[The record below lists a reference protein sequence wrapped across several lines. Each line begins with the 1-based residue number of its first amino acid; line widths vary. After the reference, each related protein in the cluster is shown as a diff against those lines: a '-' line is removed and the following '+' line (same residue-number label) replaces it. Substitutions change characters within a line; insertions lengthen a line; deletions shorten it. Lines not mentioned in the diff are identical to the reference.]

1 MSTRSGSPGISTCL
15 EPNLPK
21 PHIQQLHLRIK
32 QVLGPHFAPRFLEAV
47 IVGLVEVH
55 EPEDGIQ
62 TVFLRRH
69 FVFRNTILKEPVIR
83 GHTAERSHEDLR
95 DEDR

>member
-1 MSTRSGSPGISTCL
+1 MSTSAPFCTSASL

-21 PHIQQLHLRIK
+21 PHIKQLHLRIG
-32 QVLGPHFAPRFLEAV
+32 QVLALHSAPRFLEAV
-47 IVGLVEVH
+47 VMGLVEVH
-55 EPEDGIQ
+55 APEDGIQ

-83 GHTAERSHEDLR
+83 GHAAERSQEDFR
-95 DEDR
+95 DEDL